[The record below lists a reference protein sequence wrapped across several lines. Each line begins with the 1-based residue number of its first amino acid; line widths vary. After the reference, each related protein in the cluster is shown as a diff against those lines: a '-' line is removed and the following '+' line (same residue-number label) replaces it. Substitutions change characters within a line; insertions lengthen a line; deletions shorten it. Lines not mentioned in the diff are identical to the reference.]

1 MADGLNNFFQ
11 SLSGK
16 LGSAIG
22 NPTAQKKPGI
32 PQGNSNRLP
41 FLTPKLL
48 LSSVYISVP
57 GDIRT
62 NSGGPLLNQSPAQSL
77 LEDRSKSV
85 SGSNY
90 NRQRIQQPGFTPI
103 NYYRTPNGEIFL
115 DVPSNLRTTDD
126 KFQQTLTDYNEYGD
140 DSSSTFKFGLKDYV
154 NFFGPSNQLEAW
166 DGANNGNPWESGVV
180 SNPTKLSNF
189 DLTPYDNEDPVWFGF
204 EIILNVQTSPLLN
217 GELEKFLDQFG
228 SAYTEIGSRE
238 LIVNQFKNELVKY
251 FKLSSGIGLTER
263 FDPSK
268 NIVASDLYGYNM
280 SSGTRRRYYV
290 KKITGLDKL
299 TESNRGNESNAFVDY
314 GKDLLGITFY
324 EDTTLNLG
332 TLASLYKLM
341 YWSRL
346 RGKNIIPENLLR
358 FDCEIVVSELRDF
371 VRLKKSGNMLEYLR
385 SNLSRYRYQLY
396 ECQFWFDKMSHPD
409 SIDMYQIS
417 ETSDYEVQMSFKYS
431 NMIFERYNPSDSV
444 PGYVRLR
451 NSTINPLSDT
461 SGPLGTQSSE
471 YVNRTTELE
480 VDEKVLGY
488 YDNLGNGLTMS
499 SNKNNFSSPIKD
511 VSNPTS
517 GQTINSLKKNQNS
530 NIYNFIKAPLPSAS
544 PGNAKDDIF
553 GRTAQ
558 KLVENL
564 KKSALNEAQRQL
576 NTRFR
581 LLNNTIDNVR
591 NSFGIGRMPPPTNIY
606 LHDPNGTTF
615 GLHNS
620 FFFDVQ
626 NSLRNF
632 GGDTLTG
639 LLGG

>member
-22 NPTAQKKPGI
+22 NPTAQQKPGI
-32 PQGNSNRLP
+32 PQGNSSRVP
-41 FLTPKLL
+41 FLTPQLL
-48 LSSVYISVP
+48 LSSVYIVVP
-57 GDIRT
+57 GDVRT

-90 NRQRIQQPGFTPI
+90 TRQRIQQPGFTPV
-103 NYYRTPNGEIFL
+103 NYYRTPNGEVFL
-115 DVPSNLRTTDD
+115 DIPSNLRTTDD
-126 KFQQTLTDYNEYGD
+126 KFQQTLSDYDEYED
-140 DSSSTFKFGLKDYV
+140 DRLSTFKFSLKDYV
-154 NFFGPSNQLEAW
+154 NFFGPNSQLEAW
-166 DGANNGNPWESGVV
+166 DGGNNGNPWESGVV

-189 DLTPYDNEDPVWFGF
+189 DLTPYDNEDPVYFGF

-228 SAYTEIGSRE
+228 SVYTEIGSRE
-238 LIVNQFKNELVKY
+238 LIVNQFKNELIKY
-251 FKLSSGIGLTER
+251 FKFSSGVGDSER

-268 NIVASDLYGYNM
+268 NIIASDLYGYNM
-280 SSGTRRRYYV
+280 TSGTRRRYYV
-290 KKITGLDKL
+290 KKIVGLDKL
-299 TESNRGNESNAFVDY
+299 IEANKGNESKAFVDY
-314 GKDLLGITFY
+314 GKDLLAITFY

-332 TLASLYKLM
+332 TLAALYKLM

-358 FDCEIVVSELRDF
+358 FDCEIIVSELRDF
-371 VRLKKSGNMLEYLR
+371 VRLRKSGNMLEYLR

-409 SIDMYQIS
+409 TIDMYNIT
-417 ETSDYEVQMSFKYS
+417 ETNDYEVQMSFKYS
-431 NMIFERYNPSDSV
+431 NMIFERYNPSDSI

-451 NSTINPLSDT
+451 NSTINPLST
-461 SGPLGTQSSE
+461 NSGPLGTQSSE
-471 YVNRTTELE
+471 YVNRTFELE

-488 YDNLGNGLTMS
+488 YENLGNGLTIS
-499 SNKNNFSSPIKD
+499 SNQNNFSSPIQD
-511 VSNPTS
+511 VANPTP
-517 GQTINSLKKNQNS
+517 GQTINSLKQNQNS
-530 NIYNFIKAPLPSAS
+530 NIYNFIKAPNPSA
-544 PGNAKDDIF
+544 PLGNAKDDIF
-553 GRTAQ
+553 GRAAQ
-558 KLVENL
+558 QLVEKIKDAAL
-564 KKSALNEAQRQL
+564 KEAQRQL
-576 NTRFR
+576 NIRFR
-581 LLNNTIDNVR
+581 LLNNTIDDIR
-591 NSFGIGRMPPPTNIY
+591 NSFGIGRIPAPTNVY
-606 LHDPNGTTF
+606 FPAQNG
-615 GLHNS
+615 GPYGNS
-620 FFFDVQ
+620 QFFFDVK